1 VKAAIDGGR
10 KVSSFCV
17 NCHGDDGVSKIPEV
31 PIDTAQ

>member
-1 VKAAIDGGR
+1 
-10 KVSSFCV
+10 VSSFCV